1 LASRIRDTYLL
12 ALFNINREGV
22 EISEDISLNILPYE
36 LKHDRYAYYMV
47 FSGRR
52 GVVNRDEKIKITLK
66 ELETEII
73 VIAPIENSKA
83 VIGLKEYMLP
93 PYPLKVIKTKN
104 KIYVELRALGTLIY
118 YIDGEFRELATE
130 EKHVIEI

>member
-1 LASRIRDTYLL
+1 MASRIRDTYLL